1 MLAKPGCDLRWYLLD
16 LSFSTE
22 YPPNIQPSVS
32 ECHRAEEW
40 SLLVLLYSCLAFAP
54 LTSSHS
60 VHGRCF
66 PLPVV
71 QTVFFPIWNIPNFIF
86 YKNCFKLFSIS
97 DSQPH
102 RKVFCR
108 KLWHPPH
115 CAVCLPHRAFS
126 AEYGSCCKFL
136 LKNLRYGRYS
146 SKLRKELNVL

>member
-108 KLWHPPH
+108 KLWHPLTAPYVCH
-115 CAVCLPHRAFS
+115 TVRFPQNTGAVVSSYLKTYDAGGTAASCA
-126 AEYGSCCKFL
+126 
-136 LKNLRYGRYS
+136 
-146 SKLRKELNVL
+146 RK